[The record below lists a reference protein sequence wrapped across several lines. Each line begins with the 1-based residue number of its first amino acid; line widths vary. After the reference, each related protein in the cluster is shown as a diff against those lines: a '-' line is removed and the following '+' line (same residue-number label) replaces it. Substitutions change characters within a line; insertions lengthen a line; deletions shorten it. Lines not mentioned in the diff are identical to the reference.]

1 MGLVKEV
8 KIKITGQ
15 VADDYSDNDYE
26 MVVAK
31 LNMICAEY
39 RLEIEEEE

>member
-8 KIKITGQ
+8 RIKITGQ
-15 VADDYSDNDYE
+15 VADDHRDNDYE

-39 RLEIEEEE
+39 RLEIEAEE